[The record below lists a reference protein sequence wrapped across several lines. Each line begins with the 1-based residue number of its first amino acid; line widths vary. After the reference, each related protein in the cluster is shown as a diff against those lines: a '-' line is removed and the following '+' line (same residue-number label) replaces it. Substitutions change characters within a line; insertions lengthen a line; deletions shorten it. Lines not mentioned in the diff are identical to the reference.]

1 MGINLLVCHLHLK
14 SVKKFQKFV
23 IFSTK
28 LRRLE

>member
-1 MGINLLVCHLHLK
+1 MGINLLVCQQHLK
-14 SVKKFQKFV
+14 SVKKVAKLV